1 MAYALAMAVRRV
13 SAVHGAYQGRSTLVQ
28 QFRFEGSSA
37 ATIADLLRTAPL
49 VGAGSVFGER
59 PGDDEQREGEG
70 RRLRGFSP
78 APGFRFDVDLTRWDG
93 GFMVRFSQP
102 ARRVPYL
109 QGGLLWALRDVE
121 GGVVLDEQINTEA
134 ALVAGAQPL
143 GGPRPSLRRWLF
155 FRAGHPQVMKRA
167 TRNLAA
173 LVAGAG

>member
-1 MAYALAMAVRRV
+1 MRRG
-13 SAVHGAYQGRSTLVQ
+13 SHEGRTTLEQ
-28 QFRFEGSSA
+28 QFRFEGASA
-37 ATIADLLRTAPL
+37 GALVDVLLSAPL
-49 VGAGSVFGER
+49 VGAGSVFGTR
-59 PGDDEQREGEG
+59 PGREEARNGEG